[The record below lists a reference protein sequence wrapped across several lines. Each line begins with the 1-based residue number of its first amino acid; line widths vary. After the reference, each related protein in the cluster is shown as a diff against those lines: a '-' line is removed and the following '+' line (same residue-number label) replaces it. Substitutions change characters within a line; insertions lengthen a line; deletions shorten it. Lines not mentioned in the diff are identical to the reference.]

1 MATIQVRDIS
11 EEDAEALRAAAAEAG
26 MSLQAYMRREV
37 SSLARRRVKQQA
49 LAEFR
54 EVMARDPSPG
64 VEGDFVVETLRELRG
79 E

>member
-11 EEDAEALRAAAAEAG
+11 DEDAEALRSAAAEAG

-49 LAEFR
+49 LAEYR
-54 EVMARDPSPG
+54 EVLARDPSSG